1 MNKQRILVLLT
12 LIASPLFAQEST
24 ATPCSKGDIV
34 LQLQCLDQAIIDHKR
49 TRQTWLTK
57 LEKQVEIKQNNTG
70 NTQLFL
76 SFQRSKNS
84 FDSYISDNCQWRYL
98 NELPNTQQAALKY
111 KRCELNV
118 IEQQINML
126 KSGF

>member
-1 MNKQRILVLLT
+1 MNKYTLFYTVLML
-12 LIASPLFAQEST
+12 LSINALAQNDEK
-24 ATPCSKGDIV
+24 PCSKGKVV

-57 LEKQVEIKQNNTG
+57 LEKEVEIKQNNTG

-98 NELPNTQQAALKY
+98 NELPNSEQAALKY
-111 KRCELNV
+111 KRCELAV
-118 IEQQINML
+118 IDQQITIL
-126 KSGF
+126 KGGY

>member
-1 MNKQRILVLLT
+1 MNKQRILVLMT

-49 TRQTWLTK
+49 TRQTWITK
-57 LEKQVEIKQNNTG
+57 LEKQVELKQNHTG

-98 NELPNTQQAALKY
+98 NELPDTKQAALKY
-111 KRCELNV
+111 KRCELK
-118 IEQQINML
+118 IIDQQVEIL
-126 KSGF
+126 KGQF

>member
-1 MNKQRILVLLT
+1 MNKYVLPVSAL
-12 LIASPLFAQEST
+12 LLASLNISANTDEQHCGT
-24 ATPCSKGDIV
+24 GKIV
-34 LQLQCLDQAIIDHKR
+34 TQLQCLDQAIIEHKR

-57 LEKQVEIKQNNTG
+57 LEKQVEVKQNNTG

-98 NELPNTQQAALKY
+98 NELPNSQQAALTY
-111 KRCELNV
+111 KRCELAV
-118 IEQQINML
+118 IEQQINIL
-126 KSGF
+126 KLGY

>member
-1 MNKQRILVLLT
+1 MNKYT
-12 LIASPLFAQEST
+12 LIFTIIVFTFSLPAKANE
-24 ATPCSKGDIV
+24 TPCTKGSAV
-34 LQLQCLDQAIIDHKR
+34 KQLQCLDHAINNQKR

-57 LEKQVEIKQNNTG
+57 IEKQVEIKQNNTG

-98 NELPNTQQAALKY
+98 NELPDTQQAAIKY
-111 KRCELNV
+111 KRCELAV
-118 IEQQINML
+118 LKQQIDIL
-126 KSGF
+126 KGGF